1 MHRVPCN
8 DCLDK
13 LERVIPFFFLQ
24 SGDGQRFRMDVQRTL
39 YREDH
44 EMFRTAV
51 RRFLEREDM
60 PRLTGRE
67 DTGDVER
74 RVWLKAGREGLLC
87 VTLPAQFGGGGDVG
101 HAAVLREEFARAG
114 VCDRALSLHSDVIA
128 PCIAQLASDE
138 QKRRWLPGVCSGEV
152 VLALAVAEPGG
163 KPRSNPD
170 SLQTHAVRQGPDY
183 LIKGSKAAVGN
194 GMAADLIL
202 LVCRTDGNDG
212 ETGASLIMVET
223 GRPGVQRIRSAPGS
237 AQPGAAELHLDN
249 VRVPAGNLLGEAG
262 RGLDYLNRA
271 GDQERLLAAIS
282 AASRLEH
289 LLDLTLEHLR
299 LPDISGHCSWELQ
312 HTRNKVAEIK
322 ARAVAL
328 RVLVDHYLD
337 RRMRHPLSAEHT
349 AIAYLYASDTLRK
362 CTEELARLR
371 ATQGRLRTHSIAH
384 ATVEHGMTG
393 KAMHEI
399 IAQAL

>member
-1 MHRVPCN
+1 
-8 DCLDK
+8 
-13 LERVIPFFFLQ
+13 
-24 SGDGQRFRMDVQRTL
+24 MDVQRTL

-51 RRFLEREDM
+51 RRFLERENL
-60 PRLTGRE
+60 PGLTGRE
-67 DTGDVER
+67 NTGDVER

-87 VTLPAQFGGGGDVG
+87 VTLPEQFGGGGDVG

-152 VLALAVAEPGG
+152 VLALAVIEPGG
-163 KPRSNPD
+163 KPG
-170 SLQTHAVRQGPDY
+170 SLRTHAVRQGADY
-183 LIKGSKAAVGN
+183 LINGSKTAVGN
-194 GMAADLIL
+194 GIAADLIL
-202 LVCRTDGNDG
+202 LACRIDGNEGD
-212 ETGASLIMVET
+212 TGVSLIMVET
-223 GRPGVQRIRSAPGS
+223 GRPGVQRNRSVPAS

-249 VRVPAGNLLGEAG
+249 VRVPVGNLLGEAG

-289 LLDLTLEHLR
+289 LLDLTLDHLR
-299 LPDISGHCSWELQ
+299 QLDTRGHCSWALQ
-312 HTRNKVAEIK
+312 HTRNKVADIK

-328 RVLVDHYLD
+328 RVLVDHYLEL
-337 RRMRHPLSAEHT
+337 RMRQPLTAEQV
-349 AIAYLYASDTLRK
+349 AIAYLFASDTLRK

-384 ATVEHGMTG
+384 ATVDHGMTG
-393 KAMHEI
+393 KATHEI

>member
-1 MHRVPCN
+1 
-8 DCLDK
+8 
-13 LERVIPFFFLQ
+13 
-24 SGDGQRFRMDVQRTL
+24 MDVQRTL

-51 RRFLEREDM
+51 RRFLEREDL

-67 DTGDVER
+67 NTGDVER

-114 VCDRALSLHSDVIA
+114 ACDRAMSLHSDVIA

-152 VLALAVAEPGG
+152 VLALAVTEPGG
-163 KPRSNPD
+163 KPG
-170 SLQTHAVRQGPDY
+170 SLRTHAVRHGADY
-183 LIKGSKAAVGN
+183 LIKGSKTAVGN
-194 GMAADLIL
+194 GIAADLIL
-202 LVCRTDGNDG
+202 LACRTDGNNG
-212 ETGASLIMVET
+212 ESGVSLIMVET
-223 GRPGVQRIRSAPGS
+223 GRPGVQRIRSAPGC
-237 AQPGAAELHLDN
+237 AQPSAAELHLDN

-262 RGLDYLNRA
+262 RGLDYLSQA
-271 GDQERLLAAIS
+271 GAQERLLAAIA

-289 LLDLTLEHLR
+289 LLDLTLDHLR
-299 LPDISGHCSWELQ
+299 QPDTSGHCSWDLQ
-312 HTRNKVAEIK
+312 HTRKKVADIK

-328 RVLVDHYLD
+328 RVLVDHYLE

>member
-1 MHRVPCN
+1 
-8 DCLDK
+8 
-13 LERVIPFFFLQ
+13 
-24 SGDGQRFRMDVQRTL
+24 MDVQRTL

-51 RRFLEREDM
+51 RRFLEREQL
-60 PRLTGRE
+60 PRLTRRE
-67 DTGDVER
+67 NTADIER

-87 VTLPAQFGGGGDVG
+87 VTLPAEFGGGGDFG
-101 HAAVLREEFARAG
+101 HAAVSREEFARAG

-152 VLALAVAEPGG
+152 LLALAVAEPGG
-163 KPRSNPD
+163 KLRSM
-170 SLQTHAVRQGPDY
+170 QTHAVRDGDGY
-183 LIKGSKAAVGN
+183 LINGSKSCVGN
-194 GMAADLIL
+194 GITGNL
-202 LVCRTDGNDG
+202 LMLACRTEGYDG
-212 ETGASLIMVET
+212 ETGISLLMVET
-223 GRPGVQRIRSAPGS
+223 DRPGVQRTRSAQS
-237 AQPGAAELHLDN
+237 STQPSAAEFCFEN
-249 VRVPAGNLLGEAG
+249 VRVPVSNLLGEAG

-271 GDQERLLAAIS
+271 GDQEHLLAAIS

-289 LLDLTLEHLR
+289 LLNLTLVHLR
-299 LPDISGHCSWELQ
+299 QPDTSGHCSWELQ
-312 HTRNKVAEIK
+312 HTRNKAADIK

-337 RRMRHPLSAEHT
+337 RHMRHPLSAEHA
-349 AIAYLYASDTLRK
+349 AIANLYASETLRK
-362 CTEELARLR
+362 CADELSRLR
-371 ATQGRLRTHSIAH
+371 AAQGRLRTHSIAH
-384 ATVEHGMTG
+384 AAVDHGVTG